1 MKQVLYIN
9 AEREGYAIDQI
20 RNTMTVGELISYL
33 EQFDEETPV
42 YLKHDRGY
50 TYGAIKESRFEDEE
64 IEEEEVEEDDETHSD
79 RAEDQ

>member
-20 RNTMTVGELISYL
+20 HSTMTVGDLIAYL

-42 YLKHDRGY
+42 YLKHDNGY
-50 TYGAIKESRFEDEE
+50 TYGGIKWNSFEDGETD
-64 IEEEEVEEDDETHSD
+64 EDNE
-79 RAEDQ
+79 